1 MPGMQFN
8 TVEACTLGTLGGFS
22 KMLYQLTNVIMIC
35 NLVLNLGT
43 LLTVRLNEG

>member
-1 MPGMQFN
+1 MQFN
-8 TVEACTLGTLGGFS
+8 TVEACTPGALGGFR
-22 KMLYQLTNVIMIC
+22 KMLYQLANVIMIC